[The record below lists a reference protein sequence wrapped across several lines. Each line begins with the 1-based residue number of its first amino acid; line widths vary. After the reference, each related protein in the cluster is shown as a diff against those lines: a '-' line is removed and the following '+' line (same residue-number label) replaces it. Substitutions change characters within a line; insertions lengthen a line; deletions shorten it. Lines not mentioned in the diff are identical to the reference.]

1 MWTKSGEVCLCLCLC
16 IAFRDGP
23 KARLHRESLCP
34 INHDAWQAES
44 LKSPLGILAKPL
56 ELEFVHSL
64 FSRVELQ
71 TEMPSSVLQLFPLS
85 ADNSDRTFKGN
96 TRRMRRDSCGKK
108 NGFVYALMFN
118 FQWWEIL
125 AGLGLN
131 SPPVITSIISICWTL
146 FNLIRLL

>member
-1 MWTKSGEVCLCLCLC
+1 MWTKSGEVCSCLCLC

-64 FSRVELQ
+64 FSRVW
-71 TEMPSSVLQLFPLS
+71 SSKQKCLHQCSNFFLS
-85 ADNSDRTFKGN
+85 ALTIVTGRSKATLEEWEEILVA
-96 TRRMRRDSCGKK
+96 RRMASSTHWCSTFSDGKS
-108 NGFVYALMFN
+108 
-118 FQWWEIL
+118 W
-125 AGLGLN
+125 LGLVWTVHLL
-131 SPPVITSIISICWTL
+131 SHLSFPPVGPY
-146 FNLIRLL
+146 LI